1 VGILI
6 VPHDASMNQL
16 LHNASSGFAEGQR
29 TIIALGA
36 IAIGIVLSALAVIT
50 GFLKR
55 GVAE

>member
-1 VGILI
+1 
-6 VPHDASMNQL
+6 
-16 LHNASSGFAEGQR
+16 LHNVSSGFAAGQR

-36 IAIGIVLSALAVIT
+36 IAIGLVLSALAVIM